1 MVRTVVGAIVWPIVR
16 TVMWWTW
23 WWHMSM
29 IVRIIVVMIMWVI
42 VVVVICVVVP
52 WVIAYCPVPIIPR
65 VVRIAPR

>member
-1 MVRTVVGAIVWPIVR
+1 
-16 TVMWWTW
+16 
-23 WWHMSM
+23 MSM

-42 VVVVICVVVP
+42 VVVVTCVVVP